1 MPARIEQQDLFLQ
14 LARRINELIEQDFE
28 ELVRLFYRIDVSE
41 PKLKQMLKENPGKD
55 AGEMIALLIIERQLQ
70 KLKSREQFKKP
81 GNKIS
86 DEDKW

>member
-1 MPARIEQQDLFLQ
+1 LL
-14 LARRINELIEQDFE
+14 
-28 ELVRLFYRIDVSE
+28 YRIDVSE